1 MNEYEATIQIN
12 PTDDIKFM
20 LEESGCYESEIEMM
34 KAGGTYDAFVK
45 RVHDAIDWSH
55 LFERMAQMENET
67 ITATIDKLSD
77 SMIQLSGGKYY
88 VHSYQKSGRRKHELA
103 FPEYR
108 FQRSTGSHE
117 N

>member
-1 MNEYEATIQIN
+1 MNEYEATLQIN

-55 LFERMAQMENET
+55 LFERMAQMEN
-67 ITATIDKLSD
+67 D
-77 SMIQLSGGKYY
+77 YVY
-88 VHSYQKSGRRKHELA
+88 VHSYQKPGRRKHELA